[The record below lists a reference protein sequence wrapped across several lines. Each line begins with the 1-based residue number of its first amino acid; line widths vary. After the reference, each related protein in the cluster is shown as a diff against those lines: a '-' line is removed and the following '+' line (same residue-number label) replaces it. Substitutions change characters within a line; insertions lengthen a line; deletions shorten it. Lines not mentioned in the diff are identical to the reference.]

1 MLGMDIQALESH
13 ALPPPT
19 LNLEH
24 QKEQARLDKED
35 RERQARER
43 EARGHIEALL
53 DKRDEEAKQQRIQRE
68 AREAMA
74 AGAAARAPVTAAAAA
89 AAVPLASHPA
99 STRAPVVPQ
108 RAAPAAAPAAAAQL
122 SPWDEEAL
130 RALQPMRPMATR
142 PGATHGR
149 ETGWDL
155 PCTAAP
161 RQPLQRTLYH
171 ALREEEDALREE
183 DGVLALQARARG
195 RAVRREREEAQRL
208 QWFGYYLREGAAQGQ
223 ATSTSPEPI
232 PAGLLPPGTTSWYEA
247 ALELATST
255 AEQAQ
260 VAAALRDATGGGGG
274 GAPRRHINLAAP
286 GAATGG
292 FAPDDFDLCP
302 DEDGGGELG
311 EGWRQIDD
319 PEVGT
324 YFFNFRTG
332 DSVWERAQTGVAAPP
347 LGSAHEVALATAAIR
362 LQACARGRAARHR
375 GASLRATARAAVR
388 LQASARGRAVR
399 ATPAAKH
406 VPSMPRR
413 HATIDARLQ
422 ASVKPDEGHM
432 PAAPLAGIL
441 AAPESLQQHAVAP
454 APNVPGGAQ
463 VPPRD
468 GPAQVER
475 SPSPS
480 PSGQRPQPEPEP
492 QPQPQPQP
500 QPHLNPAPK
509 PRAKTPRARPSAEA
523 EA

>member
-1 MLGMDIQALESH
+1 MAVLGMNIQALERH
-13 ALPPPT
+13 TLPPPT
-19 LNLEH
+19 LDLEH

-53 DKRDEEAKQQRIQRE
+53 DKRDKQQLEAKELRIRQK
-68 AREAMA
+68 AREAIA
-74 AGAAARAPVTAAAAA
+74 AAEAAAASQPLTTTPAAARTPVTAAAAA
-89 AAVPLASHPA
+89 SAAAPVASHPA
-99 STRAPVVPQ
+99 SACAPVMSQPTL
-108 RAAPAAAPAAAAQL
+108 AAAPPAATQL

-130 RALQPMRPMATR
+130 RALQPMRPMAART
-142 PGATHGR
+142 GAAHGW

-161 RQPLQRTLYH
+161 WKPLQRTLYH

-208 QWFGYYLREGAAQGQ
+208 QWFSYYLGQGL
-223 ATSTSPEPI
+223 ATSTSPAPVH
-232 PAGLLPPGTTSWYEA
+232 AGLPSPGTTSWYEA

-274 GAPRRHINLAAP
+274 APRRHINLDAP

-302 DEDGGGELG
+302 DDGDGGELG

-319 PEVGT
+319 AEVGT

-332 DSVWERAQTGVAAPP
+332 ESVWERALTGVAAPP
-347 LGSAHEVALATAAIR
+347 LGSAQEVVLAKAAIR

-388 LQASARGRAVR
+388 LQACARGRAVR
-399 ATPAAKH
+399 TTPTTKH
-406 VPSMPRR
+406 VPSMPQRYS
-413 HATIDARLQ
+413 TIDAQLQ
-422 ASVKPDEGHM
+422 ASVKSEEGHT
-432 PAAPLAGIL
+432 
-441 AAPESLQQHAVAP
+441 P
-454 APNVPGGAQ
+454 AP
-463 VPPRD
+463 D
-468 GPAQVER
+468 
-475 SPSPS
+475 S
-480 PSGQRPQPEPEP
+480 
-492 QPQPQPQP
+492 
-500 QPHLNPAPK
+500 L
-509 PRAKTPRARPSAEA
+509 
-523 EA
+523 

>member
-89 AAVPLASHPA
+89 AAAAAVPLASHPA
-99 STRAPVVPQ
+99 SARAPVVPQ

-274 GAPRRHINLAAP
+274 GAPRRYINLAAP

-302 DEDGGGELG
+302 DAGDGGELG
-311 EGWRQIDD
+311 EG
-319 PEVGT
+319 
-324 YFFNFRTG
+324 
-332 DSVWERAQTGVAAPP
+332 
-347 LGSAHEVALATAAIR
+347 
-362 LQACARGRAARHR
+362 
-375 GASLRATARAAVR
+375 
-388 LQASARGRAVR
+388 
-399 ATPAAKH
+399 
-406 VPSMPRR
+406 
-413 HATIDARLQ
+413 
-422 ASVKPDEGHM
+422 
-432 PAAPLAGIL
+432 
-441 AAPESLQQHAVAP
+441 
-454 APNVPGGAQ
+454 
-463 VPPRD
+463 
-468 GPAQVER
+468 
-475 SPSPS
+475 
-480 PSGQRPQPEPEP
+480 
-492 QPQPQPQP
+492 
-500 QPHLNPAPK
+500 
-509 PRAKTPRARPSAEA
+509 
-523 EA
+523 